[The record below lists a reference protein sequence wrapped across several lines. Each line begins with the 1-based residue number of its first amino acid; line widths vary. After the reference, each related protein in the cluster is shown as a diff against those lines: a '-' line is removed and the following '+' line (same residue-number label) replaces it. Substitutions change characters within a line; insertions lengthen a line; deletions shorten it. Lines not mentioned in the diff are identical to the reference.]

1 MKILVTVKRAV
12 DYTVRVRPLTDGS
25 GVDIANAKMSMNP
38 FDEIALEQAVQLKE
52 AGVADEIVAVSIG
65 DSGSQD
71 VLRSALAFGAD
82 RALLVQTDAVLE
94 PVAVSRILAKIT
106 ADEAPQL
113 VLMGKQAID
122 DDASQTPQMLAA
134 RMGWA
139 QGTFACGLTMG
150 DGEVTVVREVDGGTQ
165 TLALPLPAVVS
176 VDLRLNEPRYL
187 KLPDIMKAK
196 RKPLEV
202 QALEEIDVDVGTKT
216 RITHYAEPP
225 ERKPGVR
232 VQSVS
237 ELIDRLVNEA
247 KVL

>member
-38 FDEIALEQAVQLKE
+38 FDEIALEQAVQFKE
-52 AGVADEIVAVSIG
+52 AGLADEIVAVSIG

-82 RALLVQTDAVLE
+82 RALLIQTDSVLE
-94 PVAVSRILAKIT
+94 PVAVSRILAKIAT
-106 ADEAPQL
+106 DEAPHL

-139 QGTFACGLTMG
+139 QGTFACGLSMG
-150 DGEVTVVREVDGGTQ
+150 EGEVSVIREVDGGTQ
-165 TLALPLPAVVS
+165 TLALTLPAVVS

-202 QALEEIDVDVGTKT
+202 QTVEELGVDVSTKT
-216 RITHYAEPP
+216 RITHFAEPP
-225 ERKPGVR
+225 EREPGVR

>member
-52 AGVADEIVAVSIG
+52 AGIADEIVAVSIG
-65 DSGSQD
+65 NSGSQD

-202 QALEEIDVDVGTKT
+202 QPLEEMGVDVGTKT

>member
-1 MKILVTVKRAV
+1 MKVLVSIKRAV
-12 DYTVRVRPLTDGS
+12 DYTVRVRPLSDGS

-38 FDEIALEQAVQLKE
+38 FDEIAMEQAVRLKE
-52 AGVADEIVAVSIG
+52 AGIAEEVVAVSIG
-65 DSGSQD
+65 DAGSQE

-82 RALLVQTDAVLE
+82 RAVLIQTDAILE
-94 PVAVSRILAKIT
+94 PIAVSRILAKI
-106 ADEAPQL
+106 AGDEAPEL

-139 QGTFACGLTMG
+139 QGTSACGLTMG
-150 DGEVTVVREVDGGTQ
+150 DGEVTVIREVDGGTQ
-165 TLALPLPAVVS
+165 TLALTLPAVVS

-196 RKPLEV
+196 RKPLEIKS
-202 QALEEIDVDVGTKT
+202 LEELGVDVSTKT
-216 RITHYAEPP
+216 RTTHFAEPP

-232 VQSVS
+232 VDSVS